1 MNFAWTEERL
11 EQFKALLGR
20 KLTARQIAIEMGI
33 SRNAVIG
40 KAHRS
45 GIQLGNPVGGP
56 HGPRGPRR
64 SRNNSAAFAAIKARQ
79 QQEQAIRAKVTDAR
93 IKAAVVA
100 RATALGELPTCE
112 AINLSAEPI
121 DAPTVALL
129 DLDNEHC
136 RWPVDGPDGTIAQRR
151 FCGRQTAHDLTPYCA
166 RHHAVAYIGRPGRQ
180 RGE

>member
-20 KLTARQIAIEMGI
+20 KLTASQIAIEMGI

-45 GIQLGNPVGGP
+45 GIRLCKPVGGP

-79 QQEQAIRAKVTDAR
+79 KQEQMIRAKIGDNR
-93 IKAAVVA
+93 IKAAALA
-100 RATALGELPTCE
+100 RATALGQLPACE
-112 AINLSAEPI
+112 AINLPEEPVNAPTIALLDLKEGHCRWPI
-121 DAPTVALL
+121 DAPHGA
-129 DLDNEHC
+129 
-136 RWPVDGPDGTIAQRR
+136 AASRR
-151 FCGRQTAHDLTPYCA
+151 FCGCQRAHDLTPYCA
-166 RHHAVAYIGRPGRQ
+166 RHHAVAYTGRP
-180 RGE
+180 